1 MSADT
6 DFDFETV
13 EVAPSTTPPPDYDLP
28 KSDLVC
34 QEPGCFTPLEYG
46 GRGRKPTK
54 CAEHK
59 KGARSATPKRLS
71 GRSTKSSGVDYR
83 PGIMGMLQ
91 LPAGVLAFAGMNK
104 PELAA
109 DAATVTIYGPN
120 IAEALNELAKERPE
134 VAAVL
139 DRVLSVG
146 PYGMVI
152 AAVMPMVLQILANHG
167 ILPSG
172 LMGTVPKEAL
182 LQHMADQAKAQ
193 EEALKAA
200 MAA

>member
-6 DFDFETV
+6 DFDFEAVETV
-13 EVAPSTTPPPDYDLP
+13 PSNTLPPDYELP
-28 KSDLVC
+28 KSDLIC
-34 QEPGCFTPLEYG
+34 KEPGCFTPLEYG

-59 KGARSATPKRLS
+59 KGARTPSPRKLS
-71 GRSTKSSGVDYR
+71 GRSAKSSGVDYR

-134 VAAVL
+134 IAAVL

-167 ILPSG
+167 VLPSG

-182 LQHMADQAKAQ
+182 LEHMANEAKAQ

>member
-6 DFDFETV
+6 DFDFSTV
-13 EVAPSTTPPPDYDLP
+13 TATPSVEPPADYDP
-28 KSDLVC
+28 KPDALIC
-34 QEPGCFTPLEYG
+34 QEPGCFTPLTYG
-46 GRGRKPTK
+46 GKGRKPTK
-54 CAEHK
+54 CDAHK
-59 KGARSATPKRLS
+59 KSRSSGTPRRLS
-71 GRSTKSSGVDYR
+71 GTSRKSSSVDYR
-83 PGIMGMLQ
+83 PGIMGLMQ

-109 DAATVTIYGPN
+109 DAATITVYAPG
-120 IAEALNELAKERPE
+120 IADALNELAKERPE

-146 PYGMVI
+146 PYGLVI

-167 ILPSG
+167 VLPAG
-172 LMGTVPKEAL
+172 LMGTVPKEAM
-182 LQHMADQAKAQ
+182 LQHMAQQAAAQ

>member
-6 DFDFETV
+6 DFDFENVTAV
-13 EVAPSTTPPPDYDLP
+13 PSTVPTDYDP
-28 KSDLVC
+28 PASNSDTLTC
-34 QEPGCFTPLEYG
+34 SECSTPLIYS

-54 CAEHK
+54 CAVHK
-59 KGARSATPKRLS
+59 KGARTSTPRKLS
-71 GRSTKSSGVDYR
+71 GRSSKSSGVDYR

-109 DAATVTIYGPN
+109 DAATVTIYGPG

-146 PYGMVI
+146 PYGMLI
-152 AAVMPMVLQILANHG
+152 AAVMPLVLQVLANHG
-167 ILPSG
+167 VLPSG

-182 LQHMADQAKAQ
+182 LQHMANEAAAQ